1 MASMLSEFG
10 STLKAIGKM
19 ALLSRVCAVTKA
31 GNGKPLIILANGPS
45 LNTTIK
51 ESIGFIRSID
61 ALTVNFAPLSEEFR
75 RMRPAYHV
83 LADPH
88 FFSETDDSGLGKL
101 WAGLRKVDWPMKLL
115 VPGAMRSKACRLLGE
130 SGVEVVPFNDVGIEG
145 FDAVCRIAFDLRLAM
160 PRPRNVLVPSL
171 MAAIWMGYDTVYVAG
186 ADHSWMR
193 TLAVDDNN
201 EVVAIQE
208 HFYKESGQ
216 EQQRVSHEYKGYR
229 LHQIVESMAIAFRS
243 YHRIENYA
251 RVKGVTIYN
260 VTPGSYIDAFERR
273 RLPEYATK

>member
-19 ALLSRVCAVTKA
+19 ALLSRVCAVPKA

-101 WAGLRKVDWPMKLL
+101 WAGLRKVDWPMK
-115 VPGAMRSKACRLLGE
+115 R
-130 SGVEVVPFNDVGIEG
+130 
-145 FDAVCRIAFDLRLAM
+145 
-160 PRPRNVLVPSL
+160 
-171 MAAIWMGYDTVYVAG
+171 
-186 ADHSWMR
+186 
-193 TLAVDDNN
+193 
-201 EVVAIQE
+201 
-208 HFYKESGQ
+208 
-216 EQQRVSHEYKGYR
+216 
-229 LHQIVESMAIAFRS
+229 
-243 YHRIENYA
+243 
-251 RVKGVTIYN
+251 
-260 VTPGSYIDAFERR
+260 
-273 RLPEYATK
+273 